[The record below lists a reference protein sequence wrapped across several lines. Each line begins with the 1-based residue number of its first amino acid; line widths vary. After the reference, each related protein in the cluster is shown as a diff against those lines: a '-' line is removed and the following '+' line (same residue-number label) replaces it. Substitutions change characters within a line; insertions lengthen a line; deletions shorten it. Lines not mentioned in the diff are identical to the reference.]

1 MNFSKPYYKN
11 IPKIIQYYIANNSDM
26 KNFYLKNIL
35 YNYIYDNEYF
45 YTPNFFQLKSLTIGP
60 FISSRDYDVKLSSIV
75 NSKLIFP
82 NAIRQFE
89 RNEYDNKYY
98 YNIIFN
104 SNDDINYDI
113 KLQVSCFKFSFYT
126 WVNLWYNTIEN
137 LSKYILGKDIIN
149 KCNNIVLD
157 NSKNYSNNTLQ
168 RKSNSS
174 IIEVIKQI
182 EEISTSINETKI
194 KNHHIGNFSSNNEIA
209 RLIHNFSNEK
219 DLNSFISG
227 INEIS
232 EKNNIELFNPE
243 NQKIKIDLNEL
254 DKFNDWFGSVD
265 QTFCIQYT
273 YRLLPKFQNN
283 NI

>member
-1 MNFSKPYYKN
+1 MR
-11 IPKIIQYYIANNSDM
+11 
-26 KNFYLKNIL
+26 NFYLKNML

-45 YTPNFFQLKSLTIGP
+45 YTPNFFRLKSLKIGP
-60 FISSRDYDVKLSSIV
+60 FISSRNYDVNLYSIV
-75 NSKLIFP
+75 KSKLIFP
-82 NAIRQFE
+82 NAIRKFE
-89 RNEYDNKYY
+89 RNEIENTYY
-98 YNIIFN
+98 YNIYFN
-104 SNDDINYDI
+104 SNEDINYDI
-113 KLQVSCFKFSFYT
+113 KLQVSSFKFSFYT

-137 LSKYILGKDIIN
+137 LSNYILIKNIIN
-149 KCNNIVLD
+149 KSNNIDSD
-157 NSKNYSNNTLQ
+157 NSRTSINSVQ

-194 KNHHIGNFSSNNEIA
+194 KNHNIGNFSSNNEIA

>member
-11 IPKIIQYYIANNSDM
+11 IPKIIQCYIANNSDM

-45 YTPNFFQLKSLTIGP
+45 YTPNFFQLKSLKIGP
-60 FISSRDYDVKLSSIV
+60 FITSRDYDVKLTSIV
-75 NSKLIFP
+75 KSKLIFP
-82 NAIRQFE
+82 NEIRKFE
-89 RNEYDNKYY
+89 RNELENTYY
-98 YNIIFN
+98 YNIFFN
-104 SNDDINYDI
+104 SNEDINYDI
-113 KLQVSCFKFSFYT
+113 KLQVSSFKFSFYT

-137 LSKYILGKDIIN
+137 LSNYILIKNIIN
-149 KCNNIVLD
+149 KSNNIDSD
-157 NSKNYSNNTLQ
+157 NSRTSINSVQ

-182 EEISTSINETKI
+182 EEISTSITETKI
-194 KNHHIGNFSSNNEIA
+194 KNHNIGNFSSNNEIA

>member
-11 IPKIIQYYIANNSDM
+11 IPKRIQCYIANNSDM

-75 NSKLIFP
+75 KSKLIFP

-137 LSKYILGKDIIN
+137 LSNFILKNNLIN
-149 KCNNIVLD
+149 KSNDIVLD
-157 NSKNYSNNTLQ
+157 NSNIPLNNVEQ

-182 EEISTSINETKI
+182 EEISTSIHEI
-194 KNHHIGNFSSNNEIA
+194 KNINNNIEDFTSNNEIA
-209 RLIHNFSNEK
+209 RLIYNFSNEK
-219 DLNSFISG
+219 DLNTFIKG
-227 INEIS
+227 INEIA
-232 EKNNIELFNPE
+232 EKNNIKEYINYE
-243 NQKIKIDLNEL
+243 NQEINIELNEL
-254 DKFNDWFGSVD
+254 DKFNYCFGSVD
-265 QTFCIQYT
+265 QTFCVHFT
-273 YRLLPKFQNN
+273 YSLLSKFK
-283 NI
+283 

>member
-11 IPKIIQYYIANNSDM
+11 IPKILQCYIANNRDM

-45 YTPNFFQLKSLTIGP
+45 YTPNFFQLKSLKIGP
-60 FISSRDYDVKLSSIV
+60 FITSRDYDVKLTSIV
-75 NSKLIFP
+75 KSKLIFP
-82 NAIRQFE
+82 NEIRKFE
-89 RNEYDNKYY
+89 RNELENTYY
-98 YNIIFN
+98 YNIFFN
-104 SNDDINYDI
+104 SNEDINYDI
-113 KLQVSCFKFSFYT
+113 KLQVSSFKFSFYT

-137 LSKYILGKDIIN
+137 LSNYILIKNIIN
-149 KCNNIVLD
+149 KSNNIDSD
-157 NSKNYSNNTLQ
+157 NSRTSINSVQ

-182 EEISTSINETKI
+182 EEISTSINETKT
-194 KNHHIGNFSSNNEIA
+194 KNHNIGNFSSNNEIA
-209 RLIHNFSNEK
+209 RLIYNFSNEK